1 MTQYYIKLREHLDNR
16 WETIFP
22 GFNFRHEM
30 NPEDQPTTV
39 MTGEVT
45 DQAALYGIISRLRNL
60 GVELISV
67 QPLNN
72 EAESDEEKN

>member
-1 MTQYYIKLREHLDNR
+1 MTQYHIKLRGHLDNR

-22 GFNFRHEM
+22 GFGFNHEM
-30 NPEDQPTTV
+30 TPENQPTTV

-67 QPLNN
+67 QPQTN
-72 EAESDEEKN
+72 EE